1 MIRLKN
7 SLSSGA
13 LLTLHAFLKILLF
26 KSPHATVQFLI
37 IIANRGLECR
47 IEAINDLHILGAL
60 IISTSRSPLSRFS
73 PSHLLPFF
81 LMRFSLH
88 IRLNSL
94 LHFPSPPPLKHW
106 VTRSWTPA
114 AAREPVCSL
123 RCRPL
128 GPPFLDGCSPFPC
141 PESRQ
146 LCLQSVWP
154 VLSFYIFF

>member
-1 MIRLKN
+1 M
-7 SLSSGA
+7 
-13 LLTLHAFLKILLF
+13 
-26 KSPHATVQFLI
+26 
-37 IIANRGLECR
+37 ECR

-60 IISTSRSPLSRFS
+60 IISTSRSPLSLFS
-73 PSHLLPFF
+73 LSHLLPFF

-106 VTRSWTPA
+106 VTQSWTPA

-128 GPPFLDGCSPFPC
+128 GPPFLDGSSPIPC

-146 LCLQSVWP
+146 LCLQYVWP
-154 VLSFYIFF
+154 VLSFYLFFKNSARAQSNPGNKAQSSKPQRWTGGQLPAPPPTAQTRF